1 MPDASTIKTLNRL
14 IEVSRDGELG
24 FVASAKDVSDPE
36 LAAVLRARAQECRE
50 ALRDLQEL
58 VRMLGSEPRAEG
70 SLTGALHRG
79 WGSWDS
85 AKAAAVQHRNHA
97 ILVECEKGE
106 DHARKVY
113 GAALKEKLSPQV
125 YALVAAQYQGVVKN
139 HDRIKALR
147 DRFVR

>member
-14 IEVSRDGELG
+14 IEVSRDGEKG

-36 LAAVLRARAQECRE
+36 LAAVLRARAQECRD

-58 VRMLGSEPRAEG
+58 VRMLGGEPRTEG

-79 WGSWDS
+79 WESV
-85 AKAAAVQHRNHA
+85 KAAAVQNRNHA

-106 DHARKVY
+106 DHARNVY
-113 GAALKEKLSPQV
+113 SAALKERLSPQV

-147 DRFVR
+147 DRLVR

>member
-14 IEVSRDGELG
+14 IEVSREGEIG

-36 LAAVLRARAQECRE
+36 LAAVLRARAQECRD

-58 VRMLGSEPRAEG
+58 VRMLGGEPRMEG
-70 SLTGALHRG
+70 GLTGALHRG
-79 WGSWDS
+79 WESV
-85 AKAAAVQHRNHA
+85 KTAAVPNRNHA

-106 DHARKVY
+106 DHARNVY
-113 GAALKEKLSPQV
+113 SAALKEKLSPQV

-147 DRFVR
+147 DRLMR